1 MADNDNPDL
10 ERQFRE
16 LQDQNH
22 ELAKEVA
29 VLRADMNTA
38 QPEPLDAELMT
49 AGVNLSREFFN
60 KVDKGNKDFV
70 SYAQFMVG
78 GVGGGIRPYLK
89 MFYSMIRN
97 MPGQDTEGMNTE
109 QEVEEIYQRNEEA
122 RRRALEKQNAGNEP
136 RDDGGRTR
144 EDDPGTEPGI
154 PGEGARDGGPTGGG
168 RDTGVRGGERDGAAE
183 PAGETRDEQDQPQ
196 RDEGTGD
203 GTTDGLPGETDT
215 DRGPDSGGQG
225 VLQQPVRRNV
235 RYFGQPEALN
245 EGNYAETESALD
257 RLRADMARRDTE
269 MARRDKDNLRWTVGF
284 GIAQIAITV
293 TILAAG
299 FAFLALVGIPAA

>member
-1 MADNDNPDL
+1 MLDDDSILFSKTDIN
-10 ERQFRE
+10 
-16 LQDQNH
+16 
-22 ELAKEVA
+22 
-29 VLRADMNTA
+29 A
-38 QPEPLDAELMT
+38 QPERLDAEIMT
-49 AGVNLSREFFN
+49 AGVNLSQEFVN
-60 KVDKGNKDFV
+60 KGDKDFV
-70 SYAQFMVG
+70 NYAQFMIG
-78 GVGGGIRPYLK
+78 EVGGGIRPYLK

-122 RRRALEKQNAGNEP
+122 RRRALEKLNAGNEP

-245 EGNYAETESALD
+245 EGRHEATKA
-257 RLRADMARRDTE
+257 T
-269 MARRDKDNLRWTVGF
+269 DNLEAIELLKRLKGE
-284 GIAQIAITV
+284 GRMDDQIYPH
-293 TILAAG
+293 LC
-299 FAFLALVGIPAA
+299 